1 MLKNTDDITYKTIL
15 NLHEFYLEVQSLVQT
30 CEYAL
35 DEFNVDLTRH
45 QLSKL
50 FRRNDLHVNPP
61 NGRADLHW
69 RDLSRYQSPETEF
82 AADLIR
88 GAIRDVLTY
97 QQTKDYVGWL
107 TGCVFVGTEL
117 YELAL
122 GTLLN
127 VSDMYVDQTLIYGAN
142 NLSCTDFTE
151 GILDTSEVQLGREIY
166 EEGYNYWIAG
176 TGV

>member
-61 NGRADLHW
+61 NGRIPT
-69 RDLSRYQSPETEF
+69 Q
-82 AADLIR
+82 
-88 GAIRDVLTY
+88 
-97 QQTKDYVGWL
+97 QQTPHKRY
-107 TGCVFVGTEL
+107 
-117 YELAL
+117 
-122 GTLLN
+122 
-127 VSDMYVDQTLIYGAN
+127 
-142 NLSCTDFTE
+142 
-151 GILDTSEVQLGREIY
+151 
-166 EEGYNYWIAG
+166 
-176 TGV
+176 